1 MTINA
6 VKVSDN
12 SDKMSSNRFVPF
24 LLLVDKASVGLRAA
38 LETSDLW
45 RDLEKL
51 QKDAEGS
58 SALCFIHFNH
68 RQPIPIKS
76 ETTRLAKPG
85 ASSSSDPASRLG
97 VQGRKVLQYSG
108 ICETVFPAVLQ
119 QY

>member
-1 MTINA
+1 
-6 VKVSDN
+6 
-12 SDKMSSNRFVPF
+12 MSSNRFVPF

-58 SALCFIHFNH
+58 SALCPVCFTHFNH
-68 RQPIPIKS
+68 RQPIPTKN

-85 ASSSSDPASRLG
+85 ASSSSDPASRL
-97 VQGRKVLQYSG
+97 VQGRKVLRYSG